1 VACGFV
7 SSVKLGKKPSSGNSA
22 QRDKL
27 HPGEIRAG
35 WSIGMACS
43 RPQLPDLAGRSWRVN
58 SGKELMRHSCIPMT
72 MDTYEPGVESA
83 NRIANANVVAML
95 NCTVTA
101 AAGN

>member
-1 VACGFV
+1 
-7 SSVKLGKKPSSGNSA
+7 
-22 QRDKL
+22 
-27 HPGEIRAG
+27 
-35 WSIGMACS
+35 
-43 RPQLPDLAGRSWRVN
+43 
-58 SGKELMRHSCIPMT
+58 MT